1 MSRLGL
7 SVAPA
12 RSTEDPEAQRD
23 QIRRYFH
30 ATFDKTEQLFALFTD
45 PAAYYIKHEPLRH
58 PPIFYYGHTA
68 CAPSCPPPVAVTV
81 PGLRPDDDGQSL
93 TSRGLSRFL
102 REQADPGADDQ

>member
-12 RSTEDPEAQRD
+12 RSAEDPEAQRD

-68 CAPSCPPPVAVTV
+68 CAPSCPPPAAVSV
-81 PGLRPDDDGQSL
+81 PGLRP
-93 TSRGLSRFL
+93 RRRRRPKPHLSWL
-102 REQADPGADDQ
+102 VQVSS